1 MKEIY
6 APFEAFS
13 KHLTEAGFAFTA
25 IFKLRQCAFQQ
36 SFFFFFFFI
45 KLSSLFIKT
54 MDQLFQFKEDQIE
67 GAVAPEIDPFR
78 TSMAEGKALQCS
90 YSLIFLTY
98 YFFDYIALNCAVC
111 NEVFTDPHLL
121 SCGKKVEYS

>member
-6 APFEAFS
+6 ALFEAFS

-36 SFFFFFFFI
+36 SFFFFAHSTFFSFY
-45 KLSSLFIKT
+45 KT
-54 MDQLFQFKEDQIE
+54 MDQLFQFKEDQIS
-67 GAVAPEIDPFR
+67 GATAPEIDPFR

-90 YSLIFLTY
+90 YSFIFLTY
-98 YFFDYIALNCAVC
+98 Y
-111 NEVFTDPHLL
+111 LL
-121 SCGKKVEYS
+121 TI